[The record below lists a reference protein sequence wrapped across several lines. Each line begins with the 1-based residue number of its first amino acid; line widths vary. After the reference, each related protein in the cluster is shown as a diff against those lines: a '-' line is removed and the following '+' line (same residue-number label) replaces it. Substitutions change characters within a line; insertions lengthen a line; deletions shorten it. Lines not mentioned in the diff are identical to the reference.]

1 MFAVRSTS
9 AVAVNAAAIRRVGAK
24 KFNPLAAHVA
34 RKAPVAKARF
44 SVQANS
50 SSPSPDGEVDLYRD
64 TPLRY
69 MGYSNEVGEA
79 FVAFLPSWGVPASY
93 GVAGTSRARA
103 TSRTFEI
110 SARKRKISPRQ
121 PPARGRS
128 PRAPEP
134 DSAETDRADP
144 GIPPLLTRS
153 ALYVLADT
161 LDKGKKAADGEAGA
175 CPFTHSRDGTNANT
189 SVSHPNRST
198 VQTSQMGV
206 GSTGGRFSKFCE
218 LAAAPRF
225 PSSRRLTL
233 SPLPPSCRAEPKTS
247 FPPRLS
253 PTDESQ
259 KLKRGAIVSLD
270 TFTWQMLA
278 SVFWPGSFIR
288 CVVNATSTALAL
300 GHIDG
305 DIAKALPTVVG
316 LAAIPFIVKPIDGTI
331 DTAMEMSVSKALNG
345 KIEGPADAGIALGVI
360 GACLVVPPTLFS
372 VAAAIK
378 DVAA

>member
-79 FVAFLPSWGVPASY
+79 FVAFLPGWGVPASY

-110 SARKRKISPRQ
+110 SARTRKISPRH
-121 PPARGRS
+121 PPARGRA
-128 PRAPEP
+128 PRAPEL

-144 GIPPLLTRS
+144 SSPHPIS
-153 ALYVLADT
+153 ALRARGHHRQGQEGRRRRGWCVSLH
-161 LDKGKKAADGEAGA
+161 
-175 CPFTHSRDGTNANT
+175 PFSDDDQRDPKHIRFSSEPFHGSNI
-189 SVSHPNRST
+189 P
-198 VQTSQMGV
+198 MGV
-206 GSTGGRFSKFCE
+206 GLTGWTFSKFCE
-218 LAAAPRF
+218 LAAAARF

-360 GACLVVPPTLFS
+360 GACLVVPPTLFT